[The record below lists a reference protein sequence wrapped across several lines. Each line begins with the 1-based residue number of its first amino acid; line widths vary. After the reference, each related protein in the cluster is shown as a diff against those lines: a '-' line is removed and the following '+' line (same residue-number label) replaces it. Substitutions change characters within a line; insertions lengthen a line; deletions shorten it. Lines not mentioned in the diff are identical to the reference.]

1 MKRIIFFSIIISLTC
16 LLESCEPVIQSLHPL
31 YTNDLLIE
39 EPGIEGIWYYNNSTK
54 DTIYWKVEASKD
66 KKYIIK
72 VNDNNKKNE
81 EALFYLHLIKLK
93 NNIYADLF
101 PVEENSLITDSD
113 PGLFLMSHITPVHSF
128 SKLSLGKNNIEVQ
141 YFASKWLKEILKKN
155 KNCVDYHKIKVSDCE
170 GENCFLLTSPPKKLQ
185 KLITKYGEENFR
197 LKDNII
203 RFNRLNTTK

>member
-1 MKRIIFFSIIISLTC
+1 MK
-16 LLESCEPVIQSLHPL
+16 
-31 YTNDLLIE
+31 N
-39 EPGIEGIWYYNNSTK
+39 PGIEGIWYYNNSTK

-81 EALFYLHLIKLK
+81 EAIFYLHLIKLK
-93 NNIYADLF
+93 DNIYADLF

-141 YFASKWLKEILKKN
+141 YFASKWLKEILKK
-155 KNCVDYHKIKVSDCE
+155 KTKAVLISIK
-170 GENCFLLTSPPKKLQ
+170 
-185 KLITKYGEENFR
+185 
-197 LKDNII
+197 LKSVIVKEKTV
-203 RFNRLNTTK
+203 FF